1 MCYRYGMAEK
11 FSLKDHLFNE
21 TKVTYLASLLV
32 KADKKF
38 KAEVFVRDVMSK
50 LLELELK
57 DRIRWIAAVLADHLP
72 KDYEKAVRVIIKA
85 LPPPLDPTKSDDDFG
100 EFILA
105 PFGEFVAT
113 NGVTKER
120 LGVSFEAIIELTM
133 RFSMEDAIRYF
144 LRAFPKET
152 LRVMK
157 EWAKDENYH
166 VRRLVSEG
174 TRPMLPWSG
183 RVPLSSADTLPL
195 LNTLH
200 VDKTRYVTRS
210 VANHLNDIAKK
221 EPAVVIETLKSW
233 QTLGKQKE
241 SELNWMIKH
250 ALRTRIKAGDREALA
265 LLGYGAEKP
274 KQVSLTVTPTRVAAG
289 GVCVLEVEVV
299 TAKNAPLLI
308 DYRIHFKKKNGTSV
322 PKVFKW
328 KMMNVSGGEVVRLQ
342 KRHTLKADATTFTLY
357 PGEHVVDVQINGQIC
372 ATGTFI
378 LTLD

>member
-1 MCYRYGMAEK
+1 MTEK

-21 TKVTYLASLLV
+21 TKVRYLASLLV
-32 KADKKF
+32 SADKKI
-38 KAEVFVRDVMSK
+38 KVDAFVADVMSK
-50 LLELELK
+50 LLTLELK
-57 DRIRWIAAVLADHLP
+57 DRIRWIAAALKDHLP
-72 KDYEKAVRVIIKA
+72 VDYVKALRVIIKA
-85 LPPPLDPTKSDDDFG
+85 LPPPLDPTKTDDDFG

-105 PFGEFVAT
+105 PFGEYVAT
-113 NGVTKER
+113 NGVTKDR
-120 LGVSFEAIIELTM
+120 LDVSLEAIKELTK

-152 LRVMK
+152 LKVMK
-157 EWAKDENYH
+157 TWAKDENYH

-174 TRPMLPWSG
+174 TRPLLPWSG

-195 LNTLH
+195 LNILH
-200 VDKTRYVTRS
+200 ADKTRYVTRS

-221 EPAVVIETLKSW
+221 EPGVVIETLKSW
-233 QTLGKQKE
+233 QQLGKQQR

-250 ALRTRIKAGDREALA
+250 ALRTRIKMGDSEALA

-274 KQVSLTVTPTRVAAG
+274 KQVSLTVSPARVVAG
-289 GVCVLEVEVV
+289 SVCILEVEMV
-299 TAKNAPLLI
+299 TAKDTSLLI

-328 KMMNVSGGEVVRLQ
+328 KMMNVARGEVVRLQ

-357 PGEHVVDVQINGQIC
+357 PGEHIVDVQINGQIC
-372 ATGTFI
+372 ATSSFVLQI
-378 LTLD
+378 KE